1 MVGIT
6 RIASSAFLSQ
16 ALRQTEIQQE
26 LFKTSVAQMPY
37 SVSLDYGAKTKVNT
51 QAYNNSGIGSVPDVN
66 SAYMA
71 LAVLDNYTQYL
82 RSVNDSLVPGLG
94 RVDMDI
100 TSYAYAANKYNQFR

>member
-6 RIASSAFLSQ
+6 RIASHSFLSQ
-16 ALRQTEIQQE
+16 ALRQTQIQQE

-37 SVSLDYGAKTKVNT
+37 NESLDYGAKTKVNT
-51 QAYNNSGIGSVPDVN
+51 QAYKNSGIGSVPDAV

-82 RSVNDSLVPGLG
+82 RSNSLSIPLI
-94 RVDMDI
+94 M
-100 TSYAYAANKYNQFR
+100 